1 MLKKIETARLALSS
15 LTVYRGL
22 LGDEVI
28 DKYMRLLEAVKGVEL
43 RGFLNAYSDFY
54 YSLLKREKLSLLQY
68 YEKLLKASDNIFSR
82 HAKSGEVEPE
92 LLSAAENDLRLLE
105 ASIISADEIKGEALK
120 NFDGFGS
127 DFIKALPEW
136 RSEEVKIDDAR
147 GFINY
152 YKNRRSRNY

>member
-28 DKYMRLLEAVKGVEL
+28 NKYMRLLEAVKGVEL

-54 YSLLKREKLSLLQY
+54 YSLLKKEKLSLLQY
-68 YEKLLKASDNIFSR
+68 FEKLLQGSDNIFSR
-82 HAKSGEVEPE
+82 HAKSGNVEPE
-92 LLSAAENDLRLLE
+92 LLSAAENDLNLIE
-105 ASIISADEIKGEALK
+105 TSILSADEIKSEALK

-127 DFIKALPEW
+127 DFIKSLPEW
-136 RSEEVKIDDAR
+136 RSEEIKIENIKDLA
-147 GFINY
+147 NY
-152 YKNRRSRNY
+152 YKNKKIRKN